1 MDCIGRYC
9 GWHHNEIPYCL
20 KFSHSGSEPR
30 DQNWIVVLCLMGFH
44 KVAHRMLDIHHLN
57 IVILVLIF
65 VLLLVYCSSFIY
77 MLHGEM
83 VRLVV
88 ANR

>member
-1 MDCIGRYC
+1 
-9 GWHHNEIPYCL
+9 
-20 KFSHSGSEPR
+20 
-30 DQNWIVVLCLMGFH
+30 MGFH